1 VKAVHCVLAC
11 YNMIIPYLCPEMS
24 DKQKEALAYA
34 VKIPL
39 VYTNVQIANW
49 KALDK
54 LGINSIYAPGGY
66 FSSVSLDFPVS
77 MGDYHFPSHPEEPCL
92 LHLMRTPCK
101 PGLPCKEQY
110 KAGRWD
116 LFTTKFDTFE
126 RNIRDELGR
135 MLSAGGFDAGRD
147 IQAITVNRWPHGY
160 AYEYNPLFEPLDRPD
175 SERPCVIGRQPFGR
189 IHIANSDSDG
199 HAYTNIAIDQG
210 YRAVQEIVKSSK
222 S

>member
-1 VKAVHCVLAC
+1 
-11 YNMIIPYLCPEMS
+11 MS
-24 DKQKEALAYA
+24 DTQKEALAYA

-39 VYTNVQIANW
+39 VYTNVQISNW
-49 KALDK
+49 KPFEK
-54 LGINSIYAPGGY
+54 LGLSSIYAPGGY

-77 MGDYHFPSHPEEPCL
+77 MGDYHFPTSPQDSCL

-110 KAGRWD
+110 RAGRWD

-126 RNIRDELGR
+126 RNIRDELSR
-135 MLSAGGFDAGRD
+135 MLGGAGFDPARE
-147 IQAITVNRWPHGY
+147 ILAITVNRWPHGY

-175 SERPCVIGRQPFGR
+175 SQRPCVIGRQPFGR
-189 IHIANSDSDG
+189 IHIANSDADG

-210 YRAVQEIVKSSK
+210 YRAVTEIMSMHGSPAAQTGKASS
-222 S
+222 